1 MMGEREFEDL
11 LRSVSRSFYLTMRYL
26 PAAMRPAISVA
37 YLLARVSDNVADVSS
52 APPEQRRAVL
62 RLMRAVLS
70 GQADAADLE
79 ELFMR
84 LQAPAL
90 AGSPSEQVLLRLY
103 GDWLWRLE
111 QLPPEQGTLVR
122 RVLVTIIGAQ
132 LEDLEPAVDLST
144 EEQTLRY
151 CDGVAGCVGVFWTE
165 LGFAALGGGFAPPEQ
180 RVLMAE
186 AGRRYGRGLQLVNI
200 LRDEEE
206 DAARGRRYFAA
217 AERERWCSR
226 AERYLRD
233 GVDYARRLRAFRLRF
248 ATLLPALLGLGTLR
262 LLRARQGTE
271 RVKLPRRAVYA
282 AMLAAAWRSL

>member
-1 MMGEREFEDL
+1 MTGEREFEDL
-11 LRSVSRSFYLTMRYL
+11 LRAVSRSFYLTMRYL

-62 RLMRAVLS
+62 RLMRAAVS
-70 GQADAADLE
+70 GQADAEALE

-90 AGSPSEQVLLRLY
+90 ASSPSEHILLRLY
-103 GDWLWRLE
+103 GDWLLRLE
-111 QLPPEQGTLVR
+111 QLPPEQGELVR

-132 LEDLEPAVDLST
+132 LEDLEPTVDLGT

-165 LGFAALGGGFAPPEQ
+165 LGFASLGRGFAPPEL
-180 RVLMAE
+180 RALMAE
-186 AGRRYGRGLQLVNI
+186 AGLRYGRGLQLVNI

-217 AERERWCSR
+217 AERERWCAR

-233 GVDYARRLRAFRLRF
+233 GVDYARRLRTFRLRF

-262 LLRARQGTE
+262 LLRGRRGTD